1 MSYYFM
7 VDTYIPEDGSG
18 GEYDDYIVQVR
29 PIVLRA
35 VRGNILSVPI
45 LWLA

>member
-29 PIVLRA
+29 PIVEQYG
-35 VRGNILSVPI
+35 GNILSVPI

>member
-18 GEYDDYIVQVR
+18 EYDDYIVQVK
-29 PIVLRA
+29 PIVEQY
-35 VRGNILSVPI
+35 GEISCPYQYCG
-45 LWLA
+45 